1 MKRILLTGCDGQV
14 GFELQ
19 QTLAPLGEV
28 VAVDQAECDLTD
40 AEATRKLVR
49 EVQPHIIV
57 NPAAY
62 TAVDKAE
69 SEPELAMA
77 VNAWAPGIL
86 GEEAARLDAW
96 VVHYSTDYVFDGSKE
111 TPYDESDAPNP
122 QSVYGRSKLAGEH
135 ALLASGAQ
143 CLILRTSWVVGAHG
157 GNFAKTILRLAAERD
172 SLNVVADQFGAPTSA
187 PLLAEITTKL
197 IRKAETRGRADFP
210 FGLYHL
216 APAGEPT
223 WHQYA
228 VYVVEKA
235 LAAGKTLKLRPER
248 IRAIATADYPLPAK
262 RPANSRLNT
271 AKLRQAFQCDL
282 PDWKTG
288 LDPVL
293 AQILST

>member
-1 MKRILLTGCDGQV
+1 MTRILLTGCDGQV

-19 QTLAPLGEV
+19 KTLAPLGEV
-28 VAVDQAECDLTD
+28 VAVDQAECDLAD
-40 AEATRKLVR
+40 AQAIRSLVR
-49 EVQPHIIV
+49 KVQPHIIV

-69 SEPELAMA
+69 NEPDLAMA

-96 VVHYSTDYVFDGSKE
+96 VVHYSTDYVFDGSKD
-111 TPYDESDAPNP
+111 TPYDENDAPNP
-122 QSVYGRSKLAGEH
+122 QSVYGRSKLAGER
-135 ALLASGAQ
+135 ALLASGARS
-143 CLILRTSWVVGAHG
+143 LVLRTSWVVGAHG
-157 GNFAKTILRLAAERD
+157 GNFAKTILRLATERE

-187 PLLAEITTKL
+187 PLLAEFTTKL
-197 IRKAETRGRADFP
+197 ISKAQCRVGFP

-216 APAGEPT
+216 APVGETT

-228 VYVVEKA
+228 VYVVERA
-235 LAAGKTLKLRPER
+235 LAAGKALKLKPEN
-248 IRAIATADYPLPAK
+248 IRAIATTEYPLPAK

-271 AKLRQAFQCDL
+271 AKLRQTFQLDL
-282 PDWKTG
+282 PDWGTA

-293 AQILST
+293 TQILST

>member
-1 MKRILLTGCDGQV
+1 MTRILLTGCDGQV

-19 QTLAPLGEV
+19 RTLAPLGEV
-28 VAVDQAECDLTD
+28 VAVDQAECDLAD
-40 AEATRKLVR
+40 AQAIRSLVR

-69 SEPELAMA
+69 REPELAMA

-86 GEEAARLDAW
+86 GEEAARLGGW

-111 TPYDESDAPNP
+111 APYDESDAPNP
-122 QSVYGRSKLAGEH
+122 QSVYGRSKLAGER
-135 ALLASGAQ
+135 ALQASGAQ
-143 CLILRTSWVVGAHG
+143 NLILRTSWVVGAHG

-172 SLNVVADQFGAPTSA
+172 HLNVVADQFGAPTSA

-197 IRKAETRGRADFP
+197 INKAQGRVGFP

-216 APAGEPT
+216 APLGETT

-228 VYVVEKA
+228 VHVLERA
-235 LAAGKTLKLRPER
+235 RASGKLLKLRPEN
-248 IRAIATADYPLPAK
+248 IRAITTADYPLPAR

-271 AKLRQAFQCDL
+271 AKLRQTFQLDL
-282 PDWKTG
+282 PDWGTA

-293 AQILST
+293 TQILSP

>member
-1 MKRILLTGCDGQV
+1 MRILLTGKDGQV

-19 QTLAPLGEV
+19 RTLAPLGDV
-28 VAVDQAECDLTD
+28 IAVDQAQCDLAD
-40 AEATRKLVR
+40 AQAIRQLVR

-77 VNAWAPGIL
+77 VNGIAPGIL

-111 TPYDESDAPNP
+111 TPYDENDAPNP
-122 QSVYGRSKLAGEH
+122 QSVYGRSKLAGER
-135 ALLASGAQ
+135 ALQASGAQ
-143 CLILRTSWVVGAHG
+143 SLILRTSWVVGAHG
-157 GNFAKTILRLAAERD
+157 NNFAKTILRLAAERD

-187 PLLAEITTKL
+187 ALLAEVTAQL
-197 IRKAETRGRADFP
+197 IGQAAGQGRAGFP

-216 APAGEPT
+216 APAGET
-223 WHQYA
+223 SWHQYA
-228 VYVVEKA
+228 AHVLERA
-235 LAAGKTLKLRPER
+235 SAAGMALKLKAENL
-248 IRAIATADYPLPAK
+248 RAITSAEYPLPAK

-271 AKLRQAFQCDL
+271 AKLRLTFQRDL
-282 PDWKTG
+282 PDWKTEVDQV
-288 LDPVL
+288 LD
-293 AQILST
+293 QILGSI